1 MTILFIIFGTILVC
15 CGIMALIPALIGA
28 IAPIVVT
35 GIIIWI
41 VYRVIRKGLKVIK
54 DKTE

>member
-1 MTILFIIFGTILVC
+1 MTLLFIIFGIILVC